1 MKISRKAIH
10 LIIIICVI
18 VIVAVSVGIIM
29 QKYEIEGEKNMPFE
43 ISKIMIFST
52 AEGYANENSKYK
64 WDFDVFQ
71 NNDIYIN
78 ITKNKDYK
86 KAEIIDRIILDNF
99 SINEKPQKGEIVIYK
114 PNSESAASYTC
125 EEEYEVK
132 DNLQYIAG
140 TTTDLKNMQIANQGG
155 MMIFRVSNKKLNTYQ
170 SNDDETITHD
180 GTLLAKANIKSKEIK
195 CKISF
200 NMTIELKSEKKY
212 KGTITLE
219 LPVGN
224 IVEKGQESI
233 EITNFDDVIFK
244 RI

>member
-78 ITKNKDYK
+78 ITKNNDYK
-86 KAEIIDRIILDNF
+86 KTEIIDKITLDNF

-114 PNSESAASYTC
+114 PNSESATSYTC

-132 DNLQYIAG
+132 ESLQYFGG
-140 TTTDLKNMQIANQGG
+140 TTTDLKNRQIANQGG
-155 MMIFRVSNKKLNTYQ
+155 MMIFRVSNKKLNTYK

-180 GTLLAKANIKSKEIK
+180 GTLLAKANIKNEEIK

-200 NMTIELKSEKKY
+200 DMTIELKSEKKY

-224 IVEKGQESI
+224 IVQKGQESI
-233 EITNFDDVIFK
+233 EITNFENVIFK